1 VDVQYNVRHTSLMA
15 VQRQVKKIGG
25 SLGVLIPRDIAEA
38 MGVEEGSDV
47 LLTLVNRQ
55 LVVEPT
61 VDSIDGATFQRAF
74 AAVLRRD
81 GDGFQWLADF
91 DRGLTHGSPAPT
103 AAPRTPSRRRAR

>member
-1 VDVQYNVRHTSLMA
+1 MT

-25 SLGVLIPRDIAEA
+25 SLGVLIPRDIAES
-38 MGVEEGSDV
+38 MGVTEGSDV

-61 VDSIDGATFQRAF
+61 VDSIDDATFQRAF

-81 GDGFQWLADF
+81 GEGFRWLADF
-91 DRGLTHGSPAPT
+91 DRGAAATEGEAVARPARR
-103 AAPRTPSRRRAR
+103 ASRRKAR

>member
-1 VDVQYNVRHTSLMA
+1 MA
-15 VQRQVKKIGG
+15 VQRQVKKMGG

-38 MGVEEGSDV
+38 MGVKEGSDV

-61 VDSIDGATFQRAF
+61 VDSIDDATFQRAF

-81 GDGFQWLADF
+81 GEGFQWLADF
-91 DRGLTHGSPAPT
+91 DRGLEHEPPSPP
-103 AAPRTPSRRRAR
+103 AAKRTPSRRRAR